1 MIIVIIVTLLAG
13 LAMLVVER
21 VSPARPWP
29 AIRTWY
35 ARALAFNVVQ
45 GTVIYVSGLTW
56 NHWFHGLMLVETG
69 SIALDAGLTYFVI
82 TFVFYWW
89 HRFRHESPHL
99 WLWLHQLH
107 HSPRRLELLTTF
119 YKHPAE
125 IVLDSL
131 FSSAIAY
138 GLMGVSPKAA
148 TLAFVMTGL
157 AEMFYHWNIST
168 PRWLGYL
175 IQRPE
180 SHCVHHQTGVH
191 RYNYSDLPIWD
202 ILFGTFRNPARFERD
217 CGFNEER
224 EERIG
229 EMLTGR
235 NVLVSDPFAY
245 NPQA

>member
-56 NHWFHGLMLVETG
+56 NHWFHGLMHVETG

-89 HRFRHESPHL
+89 HRFRHESPYL

-235 NVLVSDPFAY
+235 NVLASDPFAY